1 MAKKKKKRK
10 LRVSSVVMTAC
21 LLFTLFCCAK
31 QFWTLQDLQ
40 SKQLYYDGVYQSLVE
55 ENTRLLET
63 KDLLND
69 DSYMERLARQRFKL
83 IRPNE
88 YLVIPAETNENIQDH
103 VQVDDKDL
111 H

>member
-1 MAKKKKKRK
+1 MAKKKKKI
-10 LRVSSVVMTAC
+10 RVVSVVLTAC

-31 QFWTLQDLQ
+31 QWLTLQDLQ
-40 SKQLYYDGVYQSLVE
+40 AKQTYYENMYQDLLQ
-55 ENTRLLET
+55 ENTDLMAT

-69 DSYMERLARQRFKL
+69 ESYMERLARQRFKL

-88 YLVIPAETNENIQDH
+88 YLVVPAETNEDLQNH
-103 VQVDDKDL
+103 VQLDDKEL